1 MLLNRKNAPYDVID
15 SEVHEIGRVTVVKET
30 FLIDGQ
36 EEPYTY
42 VINRDS
48 VCVIPLF
55 EEKVVII
62 EKYRYTLDKWLYEF
76 PAGGIDEGE
85 DSISA
90 AQREL
95 REETGFIAEELIYLG
110 EYYMNQ
116 GISSA
121 KCDLYFARCNKR
133 DGTNFDKTE
142 LIRTQLVSVKEFENM
157 IDNNLFKLLIGIVG
171 WYQVKKR
178 RLI

>member
-1 MLLNRKNAPYDVID
+1 M
-15 SEVHEIGRVTVVKET
+15 
-30 FLIDGQ
+30 
-36 EEPYTY
+36 
-42 VINRDS
+42 
-48 VCVIPLF
+48 
-55 EEKVVII
+55 
-62 EKYRYTLDKWLYEF
+62 
-76 PAGGIDEGE
+76 
-85 DSISA
+85 
-90 AQREL
+90 